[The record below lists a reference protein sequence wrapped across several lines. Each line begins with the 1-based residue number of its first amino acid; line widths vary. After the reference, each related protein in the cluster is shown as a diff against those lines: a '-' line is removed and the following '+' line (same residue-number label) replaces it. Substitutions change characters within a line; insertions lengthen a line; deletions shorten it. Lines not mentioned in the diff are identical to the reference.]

1 MSIKKL
7 EARIRE
13 LEIQNETLN
22 ARVHSLLS
30 SYQKEHDESP
40 DEEMMRIREQ
50 FLLNM
55 SHEIR
60 TPMNAIIGFTGLL
73 LKTNPFPEQKDYIE
87 AIRTSGNNLL
97 VIINDILDFS
107 KMQAGKVQF
116 ETIGFSLSQ
125 VVPAAIELMMPRSA
139 EKDLRLYYT
148 IDKDIPMRLT
158 GDPTR
163 LNQVLLNLIGN
174 AIKFTEKGEVRLTVR
189 KSYETASAVKLEFA
203 VSDTGI
209 GIPEKSMTSIFEEF
223 TQASGNITRKYGGT
237 GLGLA
242 IVKQLVEAQN
252 GNISVKSRVGKG
264 SVFTF
269 TIVYGKQEAPAA
281 DLENGRIAEGEA
293 ATVVEGL
300 NVLLVEDN
308 PLNQKLAL
316 KILSDWNWHVD
327 LADNGKKAIRSVRKK
342 NYDIILMDVQLPE
355 MNGYEVTSFI
365 REKLPVSRAGIPVI
379 ALTAHAMS
387 SEEKKCYQAGM
398 NGYISKPFNPKK
410 LYTMVLSILKK
421 SGGPAGHGQ
430 ISYPGG
436 NPGMRT
442 RSGRSKMK

>member
-189 KSYETASAVKLEFA
+189 KSYETASAVRLEFA

-209 GIPEKSMTSIFEEF
+209 GIPEKSM
-223 TQASGNITRKYGGT
+223 
-237 GLGLA
+237 
-242 IVKQLVEAQN
+242 
-252 GNISVKSRVGKG
+252 
-264 SVFTF
+264 
-269 TIVYGKQEAPAA
+269 
-281 DLENGRIAEGEA
+281 
-293 ATVVEGL
+293 
-300 NVLLVEDN
+300 
-308 PLNQKLAL
+308 
-316 KILSDWNWHVD
+316 
-327 LADNGKKAIRSVRKK
+327 
-342 NYDIILMDVQLPE
+342 
-355 MNGYEVTSFI
+355 
-365 REKLPVSRAGIPVI
+365 
-379 ALTAHAMS
+379 
-387 SEEKKCYQAGM
+387 
-398 NGYISKPFNPKK
+398 
-410 LYTMVLSILKK
+410 
-421 SGGPAGHGQ
+421 
-430 ISYPGG
+430 
-436 NPGMRT
+436 
-442 RSGRSKMK
+442 